1 MSAATD
7 RQLPAGAPPAPRN
20 TILVAAGA
28 AAVAGTM
35 LMYGMLAVWFKF
47 RDAAPLR
54 VAKNGK
60 MIRDWLPADIAIP
73 EVATNTLMITMV
85 VTCVMAQW
93 AVYSAKRHDVS
104 HAGLAL
110 VVTSFLGVALING
123 QAAVYMQMGIGLL
136 DGPYQTM
143 FYAVTGTMLFLLV
156 TGLVFSFTTMFRVY
170 AGRVRDHQVVSAHAL
185 YWYFLATTFLAM
197 WFVVYVQK

>member
-1 MSAATD
+1 M
-7 RQLPAGAPPAPRN
+7 
-20 TILVAAGA
+20 
-28 AAVAGTM
+28 
-35 LMYGMLAVWFKF
+35 
-47 RDAAPLR
+47 
-54 VAKNGK
+54 
-60 MIRDWLPADIAIP
+60 
-73 EVATNTLMITMV
+73 
-85 VTCVMAQW
+85 
-93 AVYSAKRHDVS
+93 
-104 HAGLAL
+104 
-110 VVTSFLGVALING
+110 TSFLGVALING

-156 TGLVFSFTTMFRVY
+156 TGLVFSLTTMFRVY